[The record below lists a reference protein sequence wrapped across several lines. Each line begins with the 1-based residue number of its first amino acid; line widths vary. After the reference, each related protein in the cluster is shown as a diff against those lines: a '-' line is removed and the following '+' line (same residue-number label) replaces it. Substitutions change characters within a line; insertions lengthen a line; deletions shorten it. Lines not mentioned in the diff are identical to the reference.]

1 MSVGKICKFFAVMDA
16 FYVNGDST
24 KMKNGYVLC
33 SFNEFFMPVTLE
45 PLVIPQSPLKFVY

>member
-1 MSVGKICKFFAVMDA
+1 MDA

-45 PLVIPQSPLKFVY
+45 PLVIPRSPLKFMY